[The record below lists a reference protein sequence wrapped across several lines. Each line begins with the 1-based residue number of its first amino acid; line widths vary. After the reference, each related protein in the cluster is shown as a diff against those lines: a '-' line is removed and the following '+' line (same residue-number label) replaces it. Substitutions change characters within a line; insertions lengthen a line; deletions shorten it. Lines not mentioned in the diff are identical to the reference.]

1 VHRDEPTL
9 PNLRPPDPR
18 ELGALSGTT
27 SRETPD
33 WPLPAERHRP
43 PSGYVQLPTL
53 LLGASL
59 GANVVLLV
67 GMLSLLLLGH
77 AGFLPGGSSPSGTSA
92 PGSALSALTPT
103 SSTAPGSGWLQVAPA
118 SVHLGCA
125 NGQQSQFVVLINSGL
140 ESVQWQANLSAPA
153 GQAGIEVSPNRGT
166 LNSGTS
172 VPLQLRNRTRATG
185 PQGVPSQQ
193 GIIDFVVDT
202 SDAGLPPRLSY
213 TTIGCQ

>member
-1 VHRDEPTL
+1 VRRDEPTL
-9 PNLRPPDPR
+9 PNLRPP

-27 SRETPD
+27 SRETPA

-43 PSGYVQLPTL
+43 PSGYVQMPTL
-53 LLGASL
+53 LLGATL
-59 GANVVLLV
+59 GANAVLLI
-67 GMLSLLLLGH
+67 GLLSLLLLGH
-77 AGFLPGGSSPSGTSA
+77 AGFWPGGSSPSGTSA
-92 PGSALSALTPT
+92 PGSALGALTPT
-103 SSTAPGSGWLQVAPA
+103 SSTAPGSGWLQVTPA

-125 NGQQSQFVVLINSGL
+125 NGQQTQWVVLVNSGL

-153 GQAGIEVSPNRGT
+153 DQAGIVVSPNRGT

-193 GIIDFVVDT
+193 GVIDFVVDA
-202 SDAGLPPRLSY
+202 SDSGLLPRLSY
-213 TTIGCQ
+213 TTMGCQ